1 MRLQAS
7 GCYYHPGRLAVAVC
21 AKCGVGICRDC
32 AVKNAQ
38 GTIICYKCGN
48 EELRQE
54 HKEYRKW
61 LKERGGN
68 FSKGTDFIVPGIIG
82 ILIVVGMAMLF
93 YLSGQLNEI
102 VRETG
107 KDGISIIIYELFTI
121 PFCYIVID
129 DLFAHKY
136 DTTFNLIN
144 NWVGKI
150 AISFILG
157 GIVFPVILIH
167 FIIRKNK
174 SKKNKDLNIDET
186 K

>member
-54 HKEYRKW
+54 QKGYRKW
-61 LKERGGN
+61 LKERGGH

-82 ILIVVGMAMLF
+82 ILLVALGIFGCLFESSRNANFHMGVVDYMALGAVSYILF
-93 YLSGQLNEI
+93 S
-102 VRETG
+102 
-107 KDGISIIIYELFTI
+107 I
-121 PFCYIVID
+121 PFCYIVLD
-129 DLFAHKY
+129 DLFAWKY
-136 DTTFNLIN
+136 RTSSQRQDKLFIK
-144 NWVGKI
+144 VM
-150 AISFILG
+150 ISFMLG
-157 GIVFPVILIH
+157 WIAFPFILIR
-167 FIIRKNK
+167 FIIRRKILKNK
-174 SKKNKDLNIDET
+174 NRE
-186 K
+186 